1 MMHQRNKY
9 ETNLNGFSKL
19 DIYANYHI
27 NKKLCIENNNINEL
41 QYHHDKHNA
50 MNFISEDMQLLLDNT
65 NYLNEEE
72 IESHDS
78 TYSAESSTSSLDNEY
93 VDEWN
98 EIKNDNNFV
107 LGNIFT
113 LEQQH

>member
-1 MMHQRNKY
+1 MMHQRNKN
-9 ETNLNGFSKL
+9 ETNLNGFTTL

-27 NKKLCIENNNINEL
+27 NKKLCIENNNVNDL
-41 QYHHDKHNA
+41 QNHHDEHNVI
-50 MNFISEDMQLLLDNT
+50 NFISKDMQLLLDNT

-93 VDEWN
+93 VDKWN
-98 EIKNDNNFV
+98 EMENDNNFV

-113 LEQQH
+113 LEQ